1 MIMTA
6 FPSLTRDDSLTPENI
21 EGYALRV
28 RQVMDRY
35 GQVEEN
41 RPRYDLMAVIGTG
54 VRPQFYS

>member
-1 MIMTA
+1 MVMTA
-6 FPSLTRDDSLTPENI
+6 FPSLTRDNKLTPENI

-35 GQVEEN
+35 HQIEED
-41 RPRYDLMAVIGTG
+41 RPRYNLMAVMGTG